1 MEPSDVVQPRVSG
14 TRAAPAAL
22 MIAYVVALA
31 LLLASAV
38 VDVRITHELEDS
50 GKAVARTIEAMEKIR
65 QTGSVCYIAESSQR
79 GFVITGKGSYL
90 GPYQE
95 MRQLIGARLDEL
107 GELVSDTAPQRDA
120 LTTLRSVVAQRFLQ
134 MDRTLAAYRSD
145 GQASA
150 INLISSDEGLE
161 TMERAG
167 AVIRSMLAEE
177 SRLLDGRRA
186 TEARVAL
193 RVRTDALIASA
204 LVALALTAFFLLT
217 RRYLRERDI
226 ALADVQSSNVELERR
241 VARRT
246 AELSDLSRHLL
257 NLRED
262 EKKSIA
268 RELHDELG
276 SYLTAINMDVSRMRD
291 KISATNAELAEKLDR
306 TLSLLNQAIAMKRRV
321 ISELRPSILD
331 NLGLGSAL
339 EQYIDEWSGRTG
351 IAATFDYSGD
361 FDVEEDG
368 SPISIFRVFQEALD
382 NVAQHSG
389 ATTVYAHAR
398 RVGDLIDLEISD
410 NGIGLSDEARSKP
423 GTHGLLGIRERVLA
437 YRGRL
442 EISRG
447 PSGGTVIRASFPCKT
462 PRARAT
468 SAASSTV

>member
-1 MEPSDVVQPRVSG
+1 
-14 TRAAPAAL
+14 

-31 LLLASAV
+31 LLLVSAV
-38 VDVRITHELEDS
+38 VDFRITHELEDS
-50 GKAVARTIEAMEKIR
+50 GRAVARTIEAMEKIR
-65 QTGSVCYIAESSQR
+65 QTGNVFYIAESSQR
-79 GFVITGKGSYL
+79 GYVITGKDGYL

-95 MRQLIGARLDEL
+95 MRQLIGPRL
-107 GELVSDTAPQRDA
+107 GEVGGLVSDTAPQRDA
-120 LTTLRSVVAQRFLQ
+120 LATLRSLVAQRFLQ

-150 INLISSDEGLE
+150 INVISTDEGLE
-161 TMERAG
+161 TMERAR

-193 RVRTDALIASA
+193 RVRTETLIASA
-204 LVALALTAFFLLT
+204 LVALALTAFFLFT

-226 ALADVQSSNVELERR
+226 ALADVQSSNVDLEQR

-262 EKKSIA
+262 EKKRIA
-268 RELHDELG
+268 RDLHDELG

-291 KISATNAELAEKLDR
+291 KISVTNPELAEKLDR
-306 TLSLLNQAIAMKRRV
+306 TLGLLNQAINMKRRL

-331 NLGLGSAL
+331 NLGLGAAL

-361 FDVEEDG
+361 LEVEEDG
-368 SPISIFRVFQEALD
+368 CPISIFRVFQEALD
-382 NVAQHSG
+382 NVAGHSG
-389 ATTVYAHAR
+389 ATAVYAHAR
-398 RVGDLIDLEISD
+398 RVDDLIVLEISD

-447 PSGGTVIRASFPCKT
+447 PVGGAVIRASFPCKT
-462 PRARAT
+462 PRSSEA